1 MYYYSHSVRMSE
13 LLHGL
18 KYNKGESV
26 HPIKSVS
33 VIVINAG
40 HGDATLIKV
49 TDTSGNHWTD
59 LFFAYCITDY
69 F

>member
-1 MYYYSHSVRMSE
+1 MSE

-18 KYNKGESV
+18 KYNKGKSV
-26 HPIKSVS
+26 HPVKNVS

-49 TDTSGNHWTD
+49 TDTSGN
-59 LFFAYCITDY
+59 YCIFYMYMYTATIIAY
-69 F
+69 KICQLF